1 MKVKFSTLIIS
12 GLILLG
18 LCLANRSSQCEL
30 RLRIFAAEL
39 SAVMAYEA
47 QQ

>member
-1 MKVKFSTLIIS
+1 MKSIFSKLIIS

-18 LCLANRSSQCEL
+18 LCLVNRSSLCEL
-30 RLRIFAAEL
+30 RLRIFTAEL

-47 QQ
+47 KQ

>member
-1 MKVKFSTLIIS
+1 MKLKFSMLIIS
-12 GLILLG
+12 GFILLS
-18 LCLANRSSQCEL
+18 LCLANRSSLCEL